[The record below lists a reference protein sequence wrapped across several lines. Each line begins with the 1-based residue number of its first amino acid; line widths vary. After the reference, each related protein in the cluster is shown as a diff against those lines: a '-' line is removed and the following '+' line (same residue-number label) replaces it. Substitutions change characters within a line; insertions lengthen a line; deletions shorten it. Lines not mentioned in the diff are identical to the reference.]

1 VLPFVPLSLPSQMT
15 FPLLHAYLYTHST
28 AALLSSLL
36 LPPPLQAN
44 LILPADVPNLTSMAF
59 RLERVRSLRENVV
72 ALEITDEKLWKTM
85 SRAWETLMRE
95 AEPEVEGLQ
104 MMMRGG

>member
-1 VLPFVPLSLPSQMT
+1 M
-15 FPLLHAYLYTHST
+15 
-28 AALLSSLL
+28 
-36 LPPPLQAN
+36 
-44 LILPADVPNLTSMAF
+44 ILPADVPNLTSMAF